1 MSTPLL
7 AAKLVELRQQKG
19 CSQQEIAD
27 YLGVTREA
35 YSHYERNTREPN
47 LEIIV
52 KLIQFYQIEVSELIN
67 ESTIPIAS
75 NVPPSSLSGAL
86 PTDSLTLTVGGGVAM
101 GSGMFMKTAMLSN
114 NMNHFLKL
122 FTGRHTNLD
131 LTTITKDDISILAQ
145 YKNLDRLG
153 QKEVRDFIRFKHT
166 QNKKKK

>member
-1 MSTPLL
+1 MSAPLL
-7 AAKLVELRQQKG
+7 SAKLVELRQQRG

-75 NVPPSSLSGAL
+75 NVPPTALSGAV
-86 PTDSLTLTVGGGVAM
+86 PADNFTPFMGGGGMAM
-101 GSGMFMKTAMLSN
+101 GSMILKPAMVLN

-122 FTGRHTNLD
+122 FTGRNTNLD
-131 LTTITKDDISILAQ
+131 LTTITKDDISILTQ

-166 QNKKKK
+166 QSKKKK